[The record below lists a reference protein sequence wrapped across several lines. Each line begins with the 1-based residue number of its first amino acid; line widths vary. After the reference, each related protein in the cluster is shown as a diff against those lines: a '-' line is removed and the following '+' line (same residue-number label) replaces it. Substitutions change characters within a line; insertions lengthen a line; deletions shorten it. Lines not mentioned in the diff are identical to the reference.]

1 MAYLGYEPSKV
12 AVTVGQGVIDAT
24 HIQDASITTADLGND
39 SVTPIKIDDDGTG
52 FQMGSLGLGGAVS
65 GSDKLTVT
73 GDANFDSNTLFV
85 DASESK
91 VGVGLN
97 NPAKVF
103 HVEKSVGGDFLSRIK
118 NTDATNGEGL
128 QIHADNT
135 NSGFR
140 ALDVRNSNG
149 QIFQIYNDGAIVI
162 KGDGSDQTTKWH
174 TGSAYVNAKLDV
186 RQLAIAFSGT
196 DKVTS
201 DTSGNFTFAS
211 DVNVTADG
219 ARFFVSSADYEVA
232 MVGRAG
238 SSGSALDQGYVRLK
252 SSGTN
257 TVALHSAGDSYI
269 NGGSLAVGT
278 TSPSEIFHVQGT
290 GVTDRFAR
298 FESTNF
304 DMFLYVDADSGSS
317 NNDADTGIIF
327 RNNNSEKF
335 RIGVDE
341 TDGGFHIATGSF
353 GTASNKKLTVNSG
366 GSVTF
371 ADQVNFGTTDSYIKQ
386 SRFGYSSS
394 YHVLQLGEASSTRA
408 ISIGADVSGNNSGG
422 FTGNEIL
429 IPNARGIL
437 APNNAN
443 NAFLGVLAVT
453 SSDTIEIGRGNHS
466 IVNTSGNAISINTS
480 NNRVS
485 LSGGQSDYSTLGIH
499 TVGTNTYSETGN
511 TNHTNTA
518 ITIDFP
524 NADQSFGAIR
534 WRSHGNME
542 QFFGVVQQ
550 GSGGQGDWVWQGF
563 DGSAYDERMRLSE
576 EGLLSIKYG
585 IDSYGLYING
595 LPSSS
600 TKGILLACGS
610 SSATV
615 DAILFRDGSNDNCG
629 NITLNSQAN
638 TTNYGASSDYR
649 LKENE
654 EIISDGIERIKKL
667 KPYRFNFITAP
678 DQTMDGFFAH
688 ELAEHIPEAV
698 SGEKDAMDGDE
709 IKPQNVDYGKVTPL
723 LVKAVQ
729 ELIAKVEALEGN

>member
-1 MAYLGYEPSKV
+1 PDAYSVSGSTITFTEAPASGADFYGVLM
-12 AVTVGQGVIDAT
+12 GQSSYVENN
-24 HIQDASITTADLGND
+24 SITADEL
-39 SVTPIKIDDDGTG
+39 
-52 FQMGSLGLGGAVS
+52 AVS
-65 GSDKLTVT
+65 GD
-73 GDANFDSNTLFV
+73 
-85 DASESK
+85 
-91 VGVGLN
+91 
-97 NPAKVF
+97 
-103 HVEKSVGGDFLSRIK
+103 
-118 NTDATNGEGL
+118 
-128 QIHADNT
+128 
-135 NSGFR
+135 
-140 ALDVRNSNG
+140 
-149 QIFQIYNDGAIVI
+149 
-162 KGDGSDQTTKWH
+162 
-174 TGSAYVNAKLDV
+174 
-186 RQLAIAFSGT
+186 
-196 DKVTS
+196 
-201 DTSGNFTFAS
+201 
-211 DVNVTADG
+211 
-219 ARFFVSSADYEVA
+219 
-232 MVGRAG
+232 G
-238 SSGSALDQGYVRLK
+238 SSGQLL
-252 SSGTN
+252 SSDGDGTFSWLSSSSITSVGTLSSL
-257 TVALHSAGDSYI
+257 TVKTNSYSSNIAEFQNPSSTTLVGAYCTGNPGSGQFYIKDAGDTTKVFLNSIGDSYF
-269 NGGSLAVGT
+269 NGGSLSVGT

-298 FESTNF
+298 FESTNY

-317 NNDADTGIIF
+317 NNDADTGVIF

-371 ADQVNFGTTDSYIKQ
+371 ADQANFGTTASFIKQ

-394 YHVLQLGEASSTRA
+394 YKVLQLGLATSTSA
-408 ISIGADVSGNNSGG
+408 ISLGADVSGNNSGG

-466 IVNTSGNAISINTS
+466 IVNTSGNAISISTS
-480 NNRVS
+480 TNHVS
-485 LSGGQSDYSTLGIH
+485 LNGGQSDYSTLGIH
-499 TVGTNTYSETGN
+499 TGGTNTYSATGN
-511 TNHTNTA
+511 THHTDSA

-524 NADQSFGAIR
+524 NADQSYGAIR

-563 DGSAYDERMRLSE
+563 DGSNYDERMRLSE

-729 ELIAKVEALEGN
+729 ELIAKVEALENA

>member
-1 MAYLGYEPSKV
+1 MPYIGYNVTNAGSFALVDDIASTFNGSNTAFTLQVGGVNITPNVQNLLIAIDGVVQQAPDAYSVSGSTITFTEAPASGADFYGVLM
-12 AVTVGQGVIDAT
+12 GQSSYVENN
-24 HIQDASITTADLGND
+24 SITADEL
-39 SVTPIKIDDDGTG
+39 
-52 FQMGSLGLGGAVS
+52 AVS
-65 GSDKLTVT
+65 GDGSSGQLLSSD
-73 GDANFDSNTLFV
+73 
-85 DASESK
+85 
-91 VGVGLN
+91 
-97 NPAKVF
+97 
-103 HVEKSVGGDFLSRIK
+103 
-118 NTDATNGEGL
+118 
-128 QIHADNT
+128 
-135 NSGFR
+135 
-140 ALDVRNSNG
+140 
-149 QIFQIYNDGAIVI
+149 
-162 KGDGSDQTTKWH
+162 GDGTFS
-174 TGSAYVNAKLDV
+174 YVNQSA
-186 RQLAIAFSGT
+186 
-196 DKVTS
+196 
-201 DTSGNFTFAS
+201 
-211 DVNVTADG
+211 VTAD
-219 ARFFVSSADYEVA
+219 ANVL
-232 MVGRAG
+232 
-238 SSGSALDQGYVRLK
+238 SGTTLK
-252 SSGTN
+252 STVVNSSLTSVGTLTALSVDGDITLVSANDKISDGTN
-257 TVALHSAGDSYI
+257 NILERTAGGYITIGDSAWNEI
-269 NGGSLAVGT
+269 RLNTTGSTDFVLDNSGRIGVGVA
-278 TSPSEIFHVQGT
+278 SPSEIFHVQGT

-298 FESTNF
+298 FESTDY

-317 NNDADTGIIF
+317 NNDADTGVIF

-371 ADQVNFGTTDSYIKQ
+371 ADQANFGTTASFVKQ

-394 YHVLQLGEASSTRA
+394 YKVLQLGLATSTSA
-408 ISIGADVSGNNSGG
+408 ISLGADVSGNSSGG

-466 IVNTSGNAISINTS
+466 IVNTSGNAISISTS
-480 NNRVS
+480 TNHIS
-485 LSGGQSDYSTLGIH
+485 LNGGQSDYSTLGIH
-499 TVGTNTYSETGN
+499 TGGTNTYSATGN
-511 TNHTNTA
+511 THHTDSA

-524 NADQSFGAIR
+524 NADQSYGAIR

-563 DGSAYDERMRLSE
+563 DGSNYDERMRLSE
-576 EGLLSIKYG
+576 EGLLSVKYG

-698 SGEKDAMDGDE
+698 SGEKDEMDGDE

-729 ELIAKVEALEGN
+729 ELIAKVEALENA

>member
-1 MAYLGYEPSKV
+1 MPYIGYNVTNAGSFALIDDIASTFNGSNTAFTLQVGGVNITPNVQNLLIAIDGVVQQAPDAYSVSGSTITFTGAPASGADFYGVLM
-12 AVTVGQGVIDAT
+12 GQSSYVENN
-24 HIQDASITTADLGND
+24 SITADEL
-39 SVTPIKIDDDGTG
+39 
-52 FQMGSLGLGGAVS
+52 AVS
-65 GSDKLTVT
+65 GD
-73 GDANFDSNTLFV
+73 
-85 DASESK
+85 
-91 VGVGLN
+91 
-97 NPAKVF
+97 
-103 HVEKSVGGDFLSRIK
+103 
-118 NTDATNGEGL
+118 
-128 QIHADNT
+128 
-135 NSGFR
+135 
-140 ALDVRNSNG
+140 
-149 QIFQIYNDGAIVI
+149 
-162 KGDGSDQTTKWH
+162 
-174 TGSAYVNAKLDV
+174 
-186 RQLAIAFSGT
+186 
-196 DKVTS
+196 
-201 DTSGNFTFAS
+201 
-211 DVNVTADG
+211 
-219 ARFFVSSADYEVA
+219 
-232 MVGRAG
+232 G
-238 SSGSALDQGYVRLK
+238 SSGQLL
-252 SSGTN
+252 SSDGDGTFSWLSSSSITSVGTLSSL
-257 TVALHSAGDSYI
+257 TVKTNSYSSNIAEFQNPSSTTLVGAYCTGNPGSGQFYIKDAGDTTKVFLNSIGDSYF
-269 NGGSLAVGT
+269 NGGSLSVGT

-298 FESTNF
+298 FESTNY

-317 NNDADTGIIF
+317 NNDADTGVIF

-371 ADQVNFGTTDSYIKQ
+371 ADQANFGTTASFIKQ

-394 YHVLQLGEASSTRA
+394 YKVLQLGLATSTSA
-408 ISIGADVSGNNSGG
+408 ISLGADVSGNNSGG

-466 IVNTSGNAISINTS
+466 IVNTSGNAISISTS
-480 NNRVS
+480 TNHVS
-485 LSGGQSDYSTLGIH
+485 LNGGQSDYSTLGIH
-499 TVGTNTYSETGN
+499 TGGTNTYSATGN
-511 TNHTNTA
+511 THHTDSA

-524 NADQSFGAIR
+524 NADQSYGAIR

-563 DGSAYDERMRLSE
+563 DGSNYDERMRLSE

-729 ELIAKVEALEGN
+729 ELIAKVEALENA

>member
-1 MAYLGYEPSKV
+1 MPYIGYNVTNAGSFALIDDIASTFNGSNTAFTLQVGGVNITPNVQNLIISIDGVVQQAPDAYSVSGSTITFTEAPASGADFYGVLM
-12 AVTVGQGVIDAT
+12 GQSSYVENN
-24 HIQDASITTADLGND
+24 SITADEL
-39 SVTPIKIDDDGTG
+39 
-52 FQMGSLGLGGAVS
+52 AVS
-65 GSDKLTVT
+65 GD
-73 GDANFDSNTLFV
+73 
-85 DASESK
+85 
-91 VGVGLN
+91 
-97 NPAKVF
+97 
-103 HVEKSVGGDFLSRIK
+103 
-118 NTDATNGEGL
+118 
-128 QIHADNT
+128 
-135 NSGFR
+135 
-140 ALDVRNSNG
+140 
-149 QIFQIYNDGAIVI
+149 
-162 KGDGSDQTTKWH
+162 
-174 TGSAYVNAKLDV
+174 
-186 RQLAIAFSGT
+186 
-196 DKVTS
+196 
-201 DTSGNFTFAS
+201 
-211 DVNVTADG
+211 
-219 ARFFVSSADYEVA
+219 
-232 MVGRAG
+232 G
-238 SSGSALDQGYVRLK
+238 SSGQLL
-252 SSGTN
+252 SSDGDGTFSWLSSSSITSVGTLSSL
-257 TVALHSAGDSYI
+257 TVKTNSYSSNIAEFQNPSSTTLVGAYCTGNPGSGQFYIKDAGDTTKVFLNSIGDSYF
-269 NGGSLAVGT
+269 NGGSLSVGT

-298 FESTNF
+298 FESTNY

-317 NNDADTGIIF
+317 NNDADTGVIF

-371 ADQVNFGTTDSYIKQ
+371 ADQANFGTTASFIKQ

-394 YHVLQLGEASSTRA
+394 YKVLQLGLATSTSA
-408 ISIGADVSGNNSGG
+408 ISLGADVSGNNSGG

-466 IVNTSGNAISINTS
+466 IVNTSGNAISISTS
-480 NNRVS
+480 TNHVS
-485 LSGGQSDYSTLGIH
+485 LNGGQSDYSTLGIH
-499 TVGTNTYSETGN
+499 TGGTNTYSATGN
-511 TNHTNTA
+511 THHTDSA

-524 NADQSFGAIR
+524 NADQSYGAIR

-563 DGSAYDERMRLSE
+563 DGSNYDERMRLSE

-729 ELIAKVEALEGN
+729 ELIAKVEALENA

>member
-1 MAYLGYEPSKV
+1 MPYIGYNVTNAGSFALIDDIASTFNGSNTAFTLQVGGVNITPNVQNLLIAIDGVVQQAPDAYSVSGSTITFTEAPASGADFYGVLM
-12 AVTVGQGVIDAT
+12 GQSSYVENN
-24 HIQDASITTADLGND
+24 SITADEL
-39 SVTPIKIDDDGTG
+39 
-52 FQMGSLGLGGAVS
+52 AVS
-65 GSDKLTVT
+65 GD
-73 GDANFDSNTLFV
+73 
-85 DASESK
+85 
-91 VGVGLN
+91 
-97 NPAKVF
+97 
-103 HVEKSVGGDFLSRIK
+103 
-118 NTDATNGEGL
+118 
-128 QIHADNT
+128 
-135 NSGFR
+135 
-140 ALDVRNSNG
+140 
-149 QIFQIYNDGAIVI
+149 
-162 KGDGSDQTTKWH
+162 
-174 TGSAYVNAKLDV
+174 
-186 RQLAIAFSGT
+186 
-196 DKVTS
+196 
-201 DTSGNFTFAS
+201 
-211 DVNVTADG
+211 
-219 ARFFVSSADYEVA
+219 
-232 MVGRAG
+232 G
-238 SSGSALDQGYVRLK
+238 SSGQLL
-252 SSGTN
+252 SSDGDGTFSWLSSSSITSVGTLSSL
-257 TVALHSAGDSYI
+257 TVKTNSYSSNIAEFQNPSSTTLVGAYCTGNPGSGQFYIKDAGDTTKVFLNSIGDSYF
-269 NGGSLAVGT
+269 NGGSLSVGT

-298 FESTNF
+298 FESTNY

-317 NNDADTGIIF
+317 NNDADTGVIF

-371 ADQVNFGTTDSYIKQ
+371 ADQANFGTTASFIKQ

-394 YHVLQLGEASSTRA
+394 YKVLQLGLATSTSA
-408 ISIGADVSGNNSGG
+408 ISLGADVSGNNSGG

-466 IVNTSGNAISINTS
+466 IVNTSGNAISISTS
-480 NNRVS
+480 TNHVS
-485 LSGGQSDYSTLGIH
+485 LNGGQSDYSTLGIH
-499 TVGTNTYSETGN
+499 TGGTNTYSATGN
-511 TNHTNTA
+511 THHTDSA

-524 NADQSFGAIR
+524 NADQSYGAIR

-563 DGSAYDERMRLSE
+563 DGSNYDERMRLSE

-729 ELIAKVEALEGN
+729 ELIAKVEALENA